1 MIIDLT
7 QINAL
12 GWLAYVL
19 ALVVGFVLGTLHGR
33 SPPPQWAR
41 EMRLAVTTHL
51 IALAQAV
58 RTLEDRIMATLDE
71 ILAEVTAQTTKI
83 DSIDTLLDGM
93 RQQIADL
100 IAAQGN
106 VPAELQ
112 AKIDAVFVAAQA
124 NSAKIDTAIAE
135 NTPPEPPVA

>member
-1 MIIDLT
+1 MT
-7 QINAL
+7 WH
-12 GWLAYVL
+12 WLCRD
-19 ALVVGFVLGTLHGR
+19 R
-33 SPPPQWAR
+33 SPPQWAC
-41 EMRLAVTTHL
+41 EMRVVVTTHL

-58 RTLEDRIMATLDE
+58 RTLEGRIMATLDE

>member
-1 MIIDLT
+1 MIDLS
-7 QINAL
+7 QINSL
-12 GWLAYVL
+12 GWLCYAL
-19 ALVVGFVLGTLHGR
+19 ALVIGFVLGTLHGR
-33 SPPPQWAR
+33 SPPQWAR
-41 EMRLAVTTHL
+41 EMRFAVTTHL
-51 IALAQAV
+51 IALTQAV
-58 RTLEDRIMATLDE
+58 RTLEEKLMATLDE

>member
-1 MIIDLT
+1 MT
-7 QINAL
+7 WR
-12 GWLAYVL
+12 WLCRD
-19 ALVVGFVLGTLHGR
+19 R
-33 SPPPQWAR
+33 SPPQWAR
-41 EMRLAVTTHL
+41 EMRLSITTNL

-58 RTLEDRIMATLDE
+58 RTLEGRIMATLDE